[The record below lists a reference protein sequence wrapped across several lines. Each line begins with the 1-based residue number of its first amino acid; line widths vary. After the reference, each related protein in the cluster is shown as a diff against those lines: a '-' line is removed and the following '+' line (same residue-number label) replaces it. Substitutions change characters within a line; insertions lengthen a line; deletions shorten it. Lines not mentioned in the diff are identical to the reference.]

1 MGSGPA
7 PRGVT
12 AARGTTALLAAGLT
26 TATLTVTLLSGCAGP
41 TRAPHTAP
49 APRTTPPRALC
60 AALVTHWAGV
70 VLDAAADEDAVG
82 LDYQSMGLSGDQNEI
97 LRAVL
102 EAARAGQR
110 AGGSAAAVREGA
122 ARDAE
127 ARCAEHHRSG
137 TPTGGP
143 WQ

>member
-7 PRGVT
+7 PRGAT
-12 AARGTTALLAAGLT
+12 AAHGTTALLAAALT
-26 TATLTVTLLSGCAGP
+26 AATLAAALLSGCAGP
-41 TRAPHTAP
+41 VRAPRTAP
-49 APRTTPPRALC
+49 APRTTPPQALC
-60 AALVTHWAGV
+60 AALVTHWATV
-70 VLDAAADEDAVG
+70 ILDAGEGEAAAG

-102 EAARAGQR
+102 EAARAEQR
-110 AGGSAAAVREGA
+110 TEGPAAARESA

-127 ARCAEHHRSG
+127 ARCAERHRSG

>member
-12 AARGTTALLAAGLT
+12 AARGTTALLAAALT
-26 TATLTVTLLSGCAGP
+26 TTLLSGCAGP

-49 APRTTPPRALC
+49 APRTTPPQALC
-60 AALVTHWAGV
+60 AALVTRWAAV
-70 VLDAAADEDAVG
+70 VLDAEGGGDAVG
-82 LDYQSMGLSGDQNEI
+82 LDYQSMGLSGDQYEI
-97 LRAVL
+97 LRAAL
-102 EAARAGQR
+102 AAARDAARAGGPAAAR
-110 AGGSAAAVREGA
+110 ESAARA
-122 ARDAE
+122 AE
-127 ARCAEHHRSG
+127 ARCAERYRSG

>member
-7 PRGVT
+7 PRGAT
-12 AARGTTALLAAGLT
+12 AARGTTALLAAALT
-26 TATLTVTLLSGCAGP
+26 AATLTTTLLSGCAGP

-49 APRTTPPRALC
+49 APRTTPPQALC
-60 AALVTHWAGV
+60 AALVTHWAVV
-70 VLDAAADEDAVG
+70 VLDAGEGEDAVG

-102 EAARAGQR
+102 EAARAEQR
-110 AGGSAAAVREGA
+110 AGGAAAARESA

-127 ARCAEHHRSG
+127 ARCAERHRSG